1 MARTG
6 SLVAGLVLLAA
17 LTAAAVVAAL
27 LREPSW
33 RGLLQTTIRR
43 SERGHPRWELLAQ

>member
-6 SLVAGLVLLAA
+6 SLIAGLLLLGA
-17 LTAAAVVAAL
+17 LVTAAVIGI
-27 LREPSW
+27 LREPSV
-33 RGLLQTTIRR
+33 RGTLATTIRR

>member
-6 SLVAGLVLLAA
+6 SMVAGLILLGA
-17 LTAAAVVAAL
+17 LTVAAVIAAV
-27 LREPSW
+27 LRDSSW
-33 RGLLQTTIRR
+33 RGLLTTTIRR